1 MSTYEFMFSH
11 KFIKMK
17 VIIFNNVIGLF
28 KYDIDN
34 TGGAAELKIWEW
46 K

>member
-1 MSTYEFMFSH
+1 MSLCSAINLSKWKLSY
-11 KFIKMK
+11 
-17 VIIFNNVIGLF
+17 FNNVIGLF

-34 TGGAAELKIWEW
+34 TGGGAEIKIWEW